1 MGRMQFAL
9 LIVCLL
15 AGVLL
20 AWLLLRG
27 RSASL
32 EAALRAREETNRA
45 LEQRLDTLIA
55 REAELSARLESER
68 SAAQQRQAQLEGQA
82 SGQAAELRELR
93 ERITT
98 LSASEASLAA
108 RLEGESSAVE
118 EKLKVLADAEHKL
131 TEAFKAISADALS
144 RNNQTF
150 LDLAKAKLAEAE
162 ATTRGDLER
171 RHQAIAELVTPV
183 HASLA
188 KVDEKIQHLE
198 TAREGAYS
206 ELREQV
212 RNLGENQTKLQ
223 QETSKL
229 VTALRAPAVRGRWG
243 EIQLQRVVEM
253 AGMLE
258 YCDFFTQA
266 TVEGE
271 DGRLR
276 PDLIVRLPGGKSIV
290 VDAKAPL
297 SAYLQAIE
305 EPDETA
311 RRGFM
316 QNHATQVRTHLQ
328 ALGRKSYADQFQ
340 PAPDFVV
347 LFLPGESFFSA
358 ALENDPSLIE
368 FGLDQNVIMA
378 TPTTLIALLR
388 TAAYGWQQ
396 ESLARNAAE
405 ISELGKQLYRRL
417 VGMQDHWTKVGLNLN
432 RAVEAYNKASGSLE
446 SRVLV
451 SARRFEDL
459 KTAPIGF
466 ELATPTPIE
475 RTARLL
481 FDDVVS
487 VDPAGLPAPETG
499 ADDTDPFADFGA
511 LTFAA
516 GASARGVEP
525 YIVDP
530 DELESLQ

>member
-1 MGRMQFAL
+1 MQFL
-9 LIVCLL
+9 VPVLCLFVGIV
-15 AGVLL
+15 L
-20 AWLLLRG
+20 AWLLLRS
-27 RSASL
+27 RSVALEASL
-32 EAALRAREETNRA
+32 RGREDDNRA

-55 REAELSARLESER
+55 REAELSARLDSER
-68 SAAQQRQAQLEGQA
+68 SAAQQRQSLLESQA
-82 SGQAAELRELR
+82 NSQAAELHELR
-93 ERITT
+93 ERVTA
-98 LSASEASLAA
+98 LSAKEANLAA
-108 RLEGESSAVE
+108 RLEGESHAVE
-118 EKLKVLADAEHKL
+118 EKLQLLAEAEKKL
-131 TEAFKAISADALS
+131 TDTFKAISADALS

-150 LDLAKAKLAEAE
+150 LDLAKAKLAEVE
-162 ATTRGDLER
+162 AATRGDLEK

-212 RNLGENQTKLQ
+212 RNLGESQTKLQ

-258 YCDFFTQA
+258 HCDFFTQT

-305 EPDETA
+305 AADDTA
-311 RRGFM
+311 RRSFM
-316 QNHATQVRTHLQ
+316 QSHAAQVRTHLQ
-328 ALGRKSYADQFQ
+328 ALGRKSYAEQFQ

-368 FGLDQNVIMA
+368 FGLDQNVVLA

-396 ESLARNAAE
+396 ESLAKNAAE
-405 ISELGKQLYRRL
+405 ISDLGKQLYRRI
-417 VGMQDHWTKVGLNLN
+417 VGMQDHWTKVGVNLN
-432 RAVEAYNKASGSLE
+432 RAVEAYNKASGTLE

-459 KTAPIGF
+459 KTAPIGY
-466 ELATPTPIE
+466 EIAPTTPIE

-481 FDDVVS
+481 FEDVVTI
-487 VDPAGLPAPETG
+487 DPNVAPQIES
-499 ADDTDPFADFGA
+499 DEETDPFSDFA
-511 LTFAA
+511 LLS
-516 GASARGVEP
+516 GASAQ
-525 YIVDP
+525 
-530 DELESLQ
+530 DEEQDGDSLPRQSSTSGLI